1 MRRDAGISHPPHYF
15 TAVIIAVVCMLS
27 LFGASFAQARNISVT
42 VPHKKGGYGQ
52 QPTVTAPETIQ
63 FSERPAVVI
72 EPEAEPEPAAEDIA
86 ASELLHGYDVPLTEE
101 LGVSDVSKGLS
112 LGSDLDP
119 EILSPLNVYN
129 SSGKVP
135 VDRNI
140 KMFSVNIKDRFSSW
154 LSRSGKYVDMMKG
167 IFREHGMPEDLVY
180 IALIESGFNPK
191 AYSWANASGP
201 WQFIKSTGTR
211 YGLRVDSWVDERRDP
226 VKSTNAAAAY
236 LKDLYNMFGTWSLS
250 MAAYNSGE
258 GNVSRAINR
267 TGTLDFWKL
276 SESSAIVQE
285 TREYVP
291 KFIAAKAIAKDPA
304 AYGLG
309 PIDYEDPFVF
319 DEVRVDRQVALS
331 DVART
336 CGTSVD
342 NIKGLNPE
350 LRRECTPPNTPG
362 YRLRVPK
369 GSAGAFLAGYAQI
382 PRAASTTVSSRHVV
396 RRGET
401 LTKIASRYD
410 VPVAELASI
419 NGLRTTSKVRS
430 GRSLTIPVSGTQ
442 TASSEERPVTA
453 LRASASGS
461 GSGTHVAT
469 YKVKRG
475 DTLSGVARKYGMTTA
490 NLAELNG
497 MSRKAGLRR
506 GQRLKVSLGGVI
518 TASASASSSA
528 SSGSGAS
535 RYRVRNGDT
544 LWEISRKFGVSMDSI
559 RKANSMGRRPVIK
572 TGQRI
577 VIPAK
582 SGLDT

>member
-15 TAVIIAVVCMLS
+15 TAVVIAVVCILS

-52 QPTVTAPETIQ
+52 QPTVTTPETIQ
-63 FSERPAVVI
+63 FSEKPAVTI
-72 EPEAEPEPAAEDIA
+72 EPDAEPEPAAEDIA
-86 ASELLHGYDVPLTEE
+86 ASELLHGYDVPATTGE
-101 LGVSDVSKGLS
+101 LGVSDVSTGLTLDS
-112 LGSDLDP
+112 ELDP

-129 SSGKVP
+129 KSGKAP

-154 LSRSGKYVDMMKG
+154 LSRSGRYVDMMKG

-226 VKSTNAAAAY
+226 VKSTRAAAAY

-250 MAAYNSGE
+250 MAAYNAGE
-258 GNVSRAINR
+258 GSVSRAINK
-267 TGTLDFWKL
+267 TGTLDFWKI
-276 SESSAIVQE
+276 SESSSIVSE
-285 TREYVP
+285 TKEYVP

-309 PIDYEDPFVF
+309 PIDYEDPFEF

-382 PRAASTTVSSRHVV
+382 PRATATTAGNRHVV

-401 LTKIASRYD
+401 LTKIAARYG
-410 VPVAELASI
+410 VPVSELASI

-442 TASSEERPVTA
+442 SASSGEKPATV
-453 LRASASGS
+453 LRASSSGS
-461 GSGTHVAT
+461 GSGAHVAT
-469 YKVKRG
+469 YKVRRG

-497 MSRKAGLRR
+497 ISRKAGLRR
-506 GQRLKVSLGGVI
+506 GQRIKVTPGDVI
-518 TASASASSSA
+518 TASAS
-528 SSGSGAS
+528 SGSGSS
-535 RYRVRNGDT
+535 RYRVRSGDT
-544 LWEISRKFGVSMDSI
+544 LWEISQKFGVSVDSI

-572 TGQRI
+572 AGQRI